1 MKTLT
6 KNYIRILGVIT
17 AVNIAM
23 LLIRNYIEGNS
34 VYNFLF
40 WNLFLG
46 FLPLLFAYI
55 LYIFKEKLSA
65 ITLIIGSGIWLLFYP
80 NAPYMIS
87 DLIHVD
93 KDSST
98 VIYDTLII
106 FSISILSVFYG
117 FYSLKI
123 IHSLWRNQWSS
134 RRANLFIVFAL
145 LMSSFGIYLG
155 RILRLNSWDLFTNPL
170 KVLSDVIHH
179 LWPINQNPTT
189 YYIVLLFSII
199 QYILLVMTKDLEEL

>member
-106 FSISILSVFYG
+106 FSISILSIFYG
-117 FYSLKI
+117 FFSLKI
-123 IHSLWRNQWSS
+123 IHLLWRNKWSVK
-134 RRANLFIVFAL
+134 RANIFIVFAL

>member
-1 MKTLT
+1 MKTLP
-6 KNYIRILGVIT
+6 KKYIKILAIIT

-23 LLIRNYIEGNS
+23 LLIRNYIDGNS
-34 VYNFLF
+34 IYNFLF

-46 FLPLLFAYI
+46 FLPLLFAYF

-65 ITLIIGSGIWLLFYP
+65 LTLIIGSGIWLLFYP

-93 KDSST
+93 KDSPT

-106 FSISILSVFYG
+106 FSISILSIFYG

-123 IHSLWRNQWSS
+123 IHALWRNQWSLKL
-134 RRANLFIVFAL
+134 ANIFIVFAL

-155 RILRLNSWDLFTNPL
+155 RILRLNSWDLFSHTL
-170 KVLSDVIHH
+170 KVFSDIFHH
-179 LWPINQNPTT
+179 LWPIQQNPTT